1 MDELGFILDPA
12 FENGSVAVG
21 RLGLCQVRL
30 QADARWPWL
39 ILIPARPDLHEIED
53 LDADLRAVMLEEAI
67 LAGRAVRAIGNA
79 TGFTVQKLNLGALG
93 NITPQLHLHVV
104 GRREG
109 DPAWPGPVWG
119 AGDAMPYAAG
129 TMTAALAAA
138 RKELDISEP
147 DAGA

>member
-1 MDELGFILDPA
+1 MDELGFLLDPA

-21 RLGLCQVRL
+21 RLALCQVRL

-39 ILIPARPDLHEIED
+39 ILIPACPGLHEIED

-67 LAGRAVRAIGNA
+67 LAGRAVRAIGDA

-119 AGDAMPYAAG
+119 AGDAIPYGPASKAA
-129 TMTAALAAA
+129 AVAAA
-138 RKELDISEP
+138 RRVLDIP
-147 DAGA
+147 ALAFGV